1 MKENLFDETIKELEF
16 LVEQKDFSRASRR
29 FMDLT
34 VEFTLD
40 AKSVELAY
48 SIRNSYQQAAA
59 GNGTPSVETTSL
71 SEDSRAL
78 IAQLLSQKEKLIAEL
93 QHTALISDIAFSGKS
108 ISKRFTSG
116 NSPFYLQPLDLE
128 LRLGEITG
136 VVGENG
142 NGKTTLLRIVAGEL
156 MSDGGEISYPVL
168 GLKAGEWY
176 AVKNRIAFIPQ
187 RMKRWHGTLIDNL
200 RFHATIHG
208 IKDVENNKQVEYIL
222 NRLGLSRFR
231 DLKWSEISSGY
242 RLRFELAKMLMWR
255 PRLLVLDEPLAN
267 LDINAQQL
275 LLQDLRYILRSWKHP
290 LAVILS
296 SQALHEIESVAD
308 NIVFIKRGQTLYNGS
323 QKDFGSLRSYNDFE
337 LSGSFSREQLST
349 VIALIPDAKL
359 EDTGTVY
366 HVSVPVEMKT
376 EEFLRLLL
384 ENKILIS
391 YFRDIS
397 TSTRKLFQKDF

>member
-1 MKENLFDETIKELEF
+1 MGTDFFDDTIQELEF
-16 LVEQKDFSRASRR
+16 LIQQKDFSRASRR

-34 VEFTLD
+34 IEFDLQEE
-40 AKSVELAY
+40 SVTLAY
-48 SIRNSYQQAAA
+48 SIRNTYQLVQSA
-59 GNGTPSVETTSL
+59 NEPPDTELNTL
-71 SEDSRAL
+71 FENSRML
-78 IAQLLSQKEKLIAEL
+78 VQQLLAQKESLVSEIEK
-93 QHTALISDIAFSGKS
+93 HTFPGSLVFEAKG

-116 NSPFYLQPLDLE
+116 NSPFHLQPLDLNLE
-128 LRLGEITG
+128 LGKITG

-156 MSDGGEISYPVL
+156 SSDTGSIEYPLL
-168 GLKAGEWY
+168 GLKAGSWY
-176 AVKNRIAFIPQ
+176 AIKNKIAFIPQ

-200 RFHATIHG
+200 RFHASIHG

-222 NRLGLSRFR
+222 NRLGLSAFR
-231 DLKWSEISSGY
+231 DLKWSEMSSGY

-255 PRLLVLDEPLAN
+255 PKLLVLDEPLAN

-275 LLQDLRYILRSWKHP
+275 FLQDRRYILRSWKHP

-308 NIVFIKRGQTLYNGS
+308 NIVFIKRGKTLYNGS
-323 QKDFGSLRSYNDFE
+323 QKDFGTERTYNDYE
-337 LSGSFSREQLST
+337 LSGTFTREQLSA
-349 VIALIPDAKL
+349 VMALIPNSKV
-359 EDTGTVY
+359 EDSGTVFL
-366 HVSVPVEMKT
+366 VSIPIEMNT
-376 EEFLRLLL
+376 DEFLHILLL
-384 ENKILIS
+384 NKISIS